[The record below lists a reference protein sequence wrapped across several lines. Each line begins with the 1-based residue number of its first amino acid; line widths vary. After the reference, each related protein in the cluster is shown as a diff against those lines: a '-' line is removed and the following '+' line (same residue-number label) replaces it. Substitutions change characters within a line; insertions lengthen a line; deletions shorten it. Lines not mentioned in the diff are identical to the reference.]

1 MTESEGSAATRQQ
14 PPPPA
19 SAKPE
24 GQKGETHLTLA
35 AKAIFWLLLLPVGLL
50 LLVKWLL
57 QSSWLQP

>member
-1 MTESEGSAATRQQ
+1 MADNEGSAATRQQ

-19 SAKPE
+19 NAQSE

-35 AKAIFWLLLLPVGLL
+35 AKAIFWLLLVPVSLL

-57 QSSWLQP
+57 QSSWLRP

>member
-19 SAKPE
+19 NVQSE

-35 AKAIFWLLLLPVGLL
+35 AKAIFWLLLVPVSLL
-50 LLVKWLL
+50 LFVKWLL